1 MKLGLLIVFFISLS
15 LLVEA
20 QERKG
25 NVAASETFEQY
36 LALYLS
42 TDNSKT
48 VSTTAINSF
57 VQKLEFKK
65 PSFKKESEFLQYTFN
80 QTHRKFLK
88 HYKQYCT
95 FTELVDK
102 GTYNCLTATAL
113 YALLLQHFNIDYT
126 IVETNYHIFLLANTE
141 QGTVLLETTDPLNG
155 FISKASEIEKRISAY
170 KQNELMKVEK
180 SKTVY
185 AYNFNLYHAVSLDEM
200 LGLMYYNL
208 AIEAY
213 NNQEIQLA
221 IAYLDHA
228 TLRYQSARIEE
239 FSSIILLTLQQSELE
254 ASVKNSYLQKVK
266 AIQTKK
272 LSGLASGY

>member
-1 MKLGLLIVFFISLS
+1 M
-15 LLVEA
+15 
-20 QERKG
+20 
-25 NVAASETFEQY
+25 
-36 LALYLS
+36 
-42 TDNSKT
+42 
-48 VSTTAINSF
+48 
-57 VQKLEFKK
+57 
-65 PSFKKESEFLQYTFN
+65 
-80 QTHRKFLK
+80 
-88 HYKQYCT
+88 
-95 FTELVDK
+95 VDK

-113 YALLLQHFNIDYT
+113 YALLLQRFDIEYS
-126 IVETNYHIFLLANTE
+126 IVETNYHIFLLAKTE

-155 FISKASEIEKRISAY
+155 FISKANEIEKRISAY

-185 AYNFNLYHAVSLDEM
+185 AYNFNLYHAVDLDQM

-213 NNQEIQLA
+213 NDQEIQLA
-221 IAYLDHA
+221 ISYLDQA

-239 FSSIILLTLQQSELE
+239 FSAIILITLQESKLE

-272 LSGLASGY
+272 LSGLANGY